1 MKISKPKFWETQKN
15 IFSFILTPISKF
27 LLMYAFLK
35 KKNSVEKNFNIPV
48 ICVGNIYIG
57 GTGKTPLS
65 IEIANQLNK
74 LKKTAIIKKYYKE
87 HKDEHELI
95 NAKTNCLILDTDRS
109 LAIEKAKKN
118 GYKIAILDDGFQDY
132 SIKKDLNILC
142 FNSNQLIGNGYTFPS
157 GPLREKLES
166 IKRADIVIIN
176 GQKNKIFEETI
187 INISSDINIFY
198 SEYVALNIKQF
209 KNKNICAFAG
219 IGNPENFFKTLN
231 DNNLHLKKTFSFP
244 DHYEFSKTEIT
255 NIINYSKKEN
265 LELIT
270 TEKDYY
276 RIRNFGFK
284 NIKYLKID
292 LRILKKEKFFHQ
304 IMSAVQ

>member
-1 MKISKPKFWETQKN
+1 M
-15 IFSFILTPISKF
+15 
-27 LLMYAFLK
+27 LK
-35 KKNSVEKNFNIPV
+35 KKNSVERNFNIPV

-95 NAKTNCLILDTDRS
+95 NAKTNCLILDANRS

-118 GYKIAILDDGFQDY
+118 GYKIAILDDGFQDH
-132 SIKKDLNILC
+132 SIKRDLNILC

-176 GQKNKIFEETI
+176 GRKNKIFEETI
-187 INISSDINIFY
+187 INISRDINIFY

-209 KNKNICAFAG
+209 KNKKICAFAG
-219 IGNPENFFKTLN
+219 IGNPENFFKTLS
-231 DNNLHLKKTFSFP
+231 DNNIHLKKTFSFP
-244 DHYEFSKTEIT
+244 DHYEFSKTEIA
-255 NIINYSKKEN
+255 NIINYSKKES

-292 LRILKKEKFFHQ
+292 LKILKKEKFFHQ
-304 IMSAVQ
+304 IMSTVQ